1 MESNAFALRTGIFLI
16 SAVIV
21 VAIGWSLLDANA
33 RETVMYRVVSE
44 ESVSGLAPKARVYY
58 KGVEVG
64 TVEEIFFA
72 APDFDRVNILIAV
85 DMSIPIAQNTYAQL
99 ALRGITGEY
108 DLRLDNDGDLGQ
120 PLATSEEN
128 PGSIPMR
135 SQYIAQLGESVDR
148 VVADIDEVAQRI
160 SVWLDDET
168 RDSFLQTLDSIDRA
182 AVAITETGD
191 SITSELDGLVA
202 RLESLSVEIEQ
213 TLVVYRE
220 LGESGLERSEE
231 VSTALASLVET
242 SDELGRVLSRLE
254 ERTLDGSEHS
264 LLAIE
269 GAAQALEA
277 TLEQL
282 QRDPQRLILGASP
295 VSPGPGETRP

>member
-21 VAIGWSLLDANA
+21 VALGWSLLDANA
-33 RETVMYRVVSE
+33 RETKMYRVVSE

-85 DMSIPIAQNTYAQL
+85 DVSIPIAQNTYAQL

-108 DLRLDNDGDLGQ
+108 DLRLDNDGDLGK

-202 RLESLSVEIEQ
+202 RMESLSVEIEE

-231 VSTALASLVET
+231 VSTALASLVQT